1 MDIHAKFHGEV
12 AETIDEIIKRGRA
25 STKTE
30 AIRLTILDY
39 RHHHLR
45 AEPEPQLQFTTHA
58 NRDIW
63 KDKNEDR
70 TWLKYLKEG
79 KK

>member
-1 MDIHAKFHGEV
+1 MDIHAKFRGEV

-30 AIRLTILDY
+30 AIRLAILDY
-39 RHHHLR
+39 RHHHIENEEER
-45 AEPEPQLQFTTHA
+45 GFAPYV

-63 KDKNEDR
+63 EDKKEDK
-70 TWLKYLKEG
+70 TWLKYLKG
-79 KK
+79 RKK

>member
-1 MDIHAKFHGEV
+1 MDIHAKFRGEV

-30 AIRLTILDY
+30 AIRLAILDY
-39 RHHHLR
+39 RHHHIENEEGSEL
-45 AEPEPQLQFTTHA
+45 APYV

-63 KDKNEDR
+63 EDKKEDK
-70 TWLKYLKEG
+70 TWLKYLKG
-79 KK
+79 RKK